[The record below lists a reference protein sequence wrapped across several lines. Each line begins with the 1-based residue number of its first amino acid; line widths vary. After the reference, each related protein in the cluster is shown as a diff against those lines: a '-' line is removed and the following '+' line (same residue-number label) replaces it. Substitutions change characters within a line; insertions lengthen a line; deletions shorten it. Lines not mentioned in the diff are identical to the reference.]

1 MVPPPATRRPFSK
14 EPNVPDLLLDI
25 ETFSPVDLKKYGVY
39 AYVAHPDFR
48 ILMAGWR
55 RSDTRELVQVYETAE
70 EIAAIP
76 GLWNKAVRKVAHNA
90 QFERVCFSQFQARY
104 ILASDVKHEGYLDP
118 AHWHDTASVAAELGY
133 PMKLEELAEALGGQR
148 KDSAGTHLINFF
160 CKPIGSGHR
169 KGQRRLPS
177 DDPEKWRMFRE
188 YCRQDVVVLGQV
200 HVDLGE
206 FPTAQEARLYVVDQ
220 IINDRGL
227 RIDVRQARAG
237 VLAAQENKAQQIA
250 EFQQLTGVDNPNSG
264 PQVHAWAKATGLHL
278 PDLKAETV
286 EALLADPDLDPLH
299 RRAMEL
305 RQELALVAYKK
316 YAAALGTVTHGDRLR
331 GGFRFFGAHT
341 GRWAGKG
348 VQPHNMPRA
357 SYMDEDGN
365 WDWVA
370 QTAALLDL
378 VDLGLGAD
386 ALDLKKLVRALFI
399 GPFTI
404 VDYAAIEARVIAWL
418 AGEGWALKAFREG
431 REIYVEQ
438 AKRMGPQ
445 YKRSDG
451 KVATLALGF
460 QGAVNSLR
468 VMGATGTDQE
478 LKRIVDLY
486 RETNPNIKRLWYDL
500 GDAFRAGGKV
510 GKHLEI
516 LADGKDR
523 HLLLPSGRAI
533 GYHNVSH
540 RTVQGPY
547 GPRTRAS
554 FEVWKNGRRYRQD
567 TYGGKLAE
575 NATQAVARD
584 ILGEGLVRLHDAG
597 YSVVGH
603 VHDEAIVEGTNDV
616 AGVKALMCAV
626 PSWGK
631 GLPLDG
637 AGFVTE
643 RYRKD

>member
-1 MVPPPATRRPFSK
+1 M
-14 EPNVPDLLLDI
+14 PDLLLDI
-25 ETFSPVDLKKYGVY
+25 ETRSPVNLKKFGVY
-39 AYVAHPDFR
+39 AYSAHPDFR
-48 ILMAGWR
+48 VLMCAWR
-55 RSDTRELVQVYETAE
+55 LSNRPRSSVRVAVGRVAID
-70 EIAAIP
+70 AIP
-76 GLWNKAVRKVAHNA
+76 GLYDSQVRKVAWNA
-90 QFERVCFSQFQARY
+90 QFERVCFSRHKGLPPTEF
-104 ILASDVKHEGYLDP
+104 LDP
-118 AHWHDTASVAAELGY
+118 EHWHDTASVAAEYGY
-133 PMKLEELAEALGGQR
+133 PPKLENAAVALGLEHKDEAGQ
-148 KDSAGTHLINFF
+148 ALINYF
-160 CKPIGSGHR
+160 CKPIGTGAR
-169 KGQRRLPS
+169 KGQFRTEA
-177 DDPEKWRMFRE
+177 DDPVRWAQFVE

-200 HVDLGE
+200 HADLPA
-206 FPTAQEARLYVVDQ
+206 FPTEQEARLYVVDQ
-220 IINDRGL
+220 HINDRGL

-237 VLAAQENKAQQIA
+237 VAAAEENKALQIA
-250 EFQQLTGVDNPNSG
+250 EFRDITGVDNPNSG
-264 PQVHAWAKATGLHL
+264 PQVHAWAKATGLVL
-278 PDLKAETV
+278 PDLQAETV
-286 EALLADPDLDPLH
+286 EALLDDPELEEQH
-299 RRAMEL
+299 RRPLEL

-316 YAAALGTVTHGDRLR
+316 YLTALMSLAGDDRLR

-348 VQPHNMPRA
+348 VQPHNMPREQFKDA
-357 SYMDEDGN
+357 DGEWDE
-365 WDWVA
+365 VA
-370 QTAALLDL
+370 QMAALLDL

-386 ALDLKKLVRALFI
+386 ASDLKKLVRALFV

-418 AGEGWALKAFREG
+418 AGELWALKAFREG

-445 YKRSDG
+445 YGRPDG

-468 VMGATGTDQE
+468 VMGATGSDQE

-486 RETNPNIKRLWYDL
+486 RESNPNIKRLWYDL
-500 GDAFRAGGKV
+500 GDAFRAGGRV
-510 GKHLEI
+510 GAHLEI
-516 LADGKDR
+516 VADGKDR
-523 HLLLPSGRAI
+523 ALLLPSGRALV
-533 GYHNVSH
+533 YHNVSH
-540 RTVQGPY
+540 RVVNGPY

-584 ILGEGLVRLHDAG
+584 ILGEGLVRLHEAG

-603 VHDEAIVEGTNDV
+603 VHDEAIVEGTSDV
-616 AGVKALMCAV
+616 QGVKALMCAV
-626 PSWGK
+626 PTWAK

-637 AGFVTE
+637 AGFVTD

>member
-1 MVPPPATRRPFSK
+1 M
-14 EPNVPDLLLDI
+14 PDLLLDI
-25 ETFSPVDLKKYGVY
+25 ETRSPVDLKKYGVY
-39 AYVAHPDFR
+39 AYVAHPDFE
-48 ILMAGWR
+48 ILMCGWHRPDLGR
-55 RSDTRELVQVYETAE
+55 RVRVDVSTET
-70 EIAAIP
+70 IHDIP
-76 GLWNKAVRKVAHNA
+76 GLWDPAVRKVAWNA
-90 QFERVCFSQFQARY
+90 QFERVCFSVFNQRHR
-104 ILASDVKHEGYLDP
+104 LGMELTDTGYLDP
-118 AHWHDTASVAAELGY
+118 SDWHDTASVAAEYGY
-133 PMKLEELAEALGGQR
+133 PPKLEHAAQALGVEA
-148 KDSAGTHLINFF
+148 KDSAGTALINYF
-160 CKPIGSGHR
+160 CKPISTGAR
-169 KGQRRLPS
+169 KGQFRTEA
-177 DDPEKWRMFRE
+177 DDPEKWRQFVE
-188 YCRQDVVVLGQV
+188 YCRQDVRVLGLL
-200 HVDLGE
+200 HADLPA
-206 FPTAQEARLYVVDQ
+206 FPTEQEGRLYVVDQ
-220 IINDRGL
+220 IINDRGM

-237 VLAAQENKAQQIA
+237 VAAAEANKAEQIA
-250 EFQQLTGVDNPNSG
+250 EFREITGVDNPNSG
-264 PQVHAWAKATGLHL
+264 PQVHAWAKDTGLVL

-286 EALLADPDLDPLH
+286 EALLDDPSLDPQH
-299 RRAMEL
+299 RRPLEL

-316 YAAALGTVTHGDRLR
+316 YLTALMSLAHDDRLR

-348 VQPHNMPRA
+348 VQPHNMPREQFKDA
-357 SYMDEDGN
+357 DGEWDE
-365 WDWVA
+365 VA
-370 QTAALLDL
+370 QMAALLDL
-378 VDLGLGAD
+378 VDLGLGAS
-386 ALDLKKLVRALFI
+386 AADLKKLVRALFV

-418 AGEGWALKAFREG
+418 AGELWALQAFREG

-445 YKRSDG
+445 YTRSEG

-478 LKRIVDLY
+478 LKRIVELY
-486 RETNPNIKRLWYDL
+486 RETNPRIKKLWFNL
-500 GDAFRAGGKV
+500 GDAFRAGGRV

-516 LADGKDR
+516 IADGKDR
-523 HLLLPSGRAI
+523 ALMLPSGRALV
-533 GYHNVSH
+533 YHKVSH
-540 RTVQGPY
+540 RTVDGPY

-584 ILGEGLVRLHDAG
+584 ILGEGLVRLEDAG
-597 YSVVGH
+597 YRTVGH
-603 VHDEAIVEGTNDV
+603 VHDEAIVEGTADV

-626 PSWGK
+626 PTWAP

-637 AGFVTE
+637 AGFVTD